1 MLTRV
6 LVNGAD
12 VTGSVH
18 GGYYTLPAQIYAD
31 GSCYHSNCY
40 CLANGS
46 DSTDKD
52 IIAKTQAQFAS
63 GEVAYLLQG
72 TRTDTTT
79 VWGQTLTGPNKQ
91 NYPVLRGE
99 KVYRSTPCPTDY
111 SNGESKNKLHNIGTD
126 GYCTVCKELC
136 IAYTVTIPVLS
147 QKRR

>member
-1 MLTRV
+1 M

-136 IAYTVTIPVLS
+136 IA
-147 QKRR
+147 